1 VGQDAASKRHH
12 CRNTNVVG
20 HFKMTTELQDI
31 VSKSYQVFKKYKATI
46 PLDACTAC
54 CLTKNQESELV
65 FLSVHDIPFE
75 LLYDYNTAA
84 KTKKPSIH
92 EFKHFLPR
100 FLELTADQKFL
111 HHSAE
116 LVLSRFHY
124 YDKCEWTDEEKELM
138 QNFGQAYF
146 SQCLTIYPLPEL
158 ETIDSIL
165 IMLSE
170 TKINIEP
177 LLTTWT
183 GFQSKESVLHFNDL
197 VIRGFRSDRQD
208 ELVSSFGSKDLSQ
221 VIIEWLNRES
231 TRRSLADKIEKI
243 IMESPTDIEQT
254 TLDELSWTY
263 EKVRA

>member
-1 VGQDAASKRHH
+1 
-12 CRNTNVVG
+12 
-20 HFKMTTELQDI
+20 MTTELQDI
-31 VSKSYQVFKKYKATI
+31 VQNSYRIFKKYKATI

-65 FLSVHDIPFE
+65 SLSVHDIPFE

-84 KTKKPSIH
+84 KTKKPSIY

-100 FLELTADQKFL
+100 FLELTAELKFL

-124 YDKCEWTDEEKELM
+124 YDKSEWTDEETELI

-158 ETIDSIL
+158 ERIDSIL

-170 TKINIEP
+170 TKIKIDSLLNI
-177 LLTTWT
+177 WT

-208 ELVSSFGSKDLSQ
+208 ELVSSFAGKDLSK
-221 VIIEWLNRES
+221 VIIEWLNRET
-231 TRRSLADKIEKI
+231 TRLSFADMIEKI
-243 IMESPTDIEQT
+243 IMEPPLDIEQT
-254 TLDELSWTY
+254 TLDQLSWTY
-263 EKVRA
+263 EKVRI

>member
-1 VGQDAASKRHH
+1 M
-12 CRNTNVVG
+12 G

-31 VSKSYQVFKKYKATI
+31 VSKSYQVFKKYMATI

-65 FLSVHDIPFE
+65 SLSVHDIPFE

-124 YDKCEWTDEEKELM
+124 YDTNEWTGEEKELM

-170 TKINIEP
+170 TKINIES
-177 LLTTWT
+177 LLTSWT

-208 ELVSSFGSKDLSQ
+208 ELVSSFGGKDLSKL
-221 VIIEWLNRES
+221 IFEWLSSDTTKHAFAE
-231 TRRSLADKIEKI
+231 KIEKFI
-243 IMESPTDIEQT
+243 LEPPADVEQT

-263 EKVRA
+263 EKVSV

>member
-1 VGQDAASKRHH
+1 MVRHF
-12 CRNTNVVG
+12 T
-20 HFKMTTELQDI
+20 MTTALEDI
-31 VSKSYQVFKKYKATI
+31 IQNAYRIFRKYKATI

-65 FLSVHDIPFE
+65 SLSVHNIPFE

-84 KTKKPSIH
+84 KTKKPSIS

-100 FLELTADQKFL
+100 FLELTAEFKFL

-124 YDKCEWTDEEKELM
+124 YDKSEWTEEEKELM
-138 QNFGQAYF
+138 QDFGEAFF
-146 SQCLTIYPLPEL
+146 SQCLTIYPLPEF

-170 TKINIEP
+170 TKINMDP
-177 LLTTWT
+177 LLLNWT
-183 GFQSKESVLHFNDL
+183 NFQSKESILHFKDL
-197 VIRGFRSDRQD
+197 VISGFDSKKQD
-208 ELVSSFGSKDLSQ
+208 ELVNGYGKKDLSK
-221 VIIEWLNRES
+221 VIIEWLNKEA
-231 TRRSLADKIEKI
+231 TRLSFALMIEQM
-243 IMESPTDIEQT
+243 IMEPPAHIEQR

-263 EKVRA
+263 EKVSI

>member
-1 VGQDAASKRHH
+1 
-12 CRNTNVVG
+12 
-20 HFKMTTELQDI
+20 MTTELQDI

-46 PLDACTAC
+46 PLDACTEC

-65 FLSVHDIPFE
+65 SLSVQNIPFE

-100 FLELTADQKFL
+100 FLELTAELKFL
-111 HHSAE
+111 HHSDE

-124 YDKCEWTDEEKELM
+124 YDKSEWTNEEQEIM
-138 QNFGQAYF
+138 QGFGQAYF

-158 ETIDSIL
+158 ERIDSIL

-177 LLTTWT
+177 LLAGWT
-183 GFQSKESVLHFNDL
+183 GFQSKESVLHFKDL
-197 VIRGFRSDRQD
+197 VLRGFKSNKQN
-208 ELVSSFGSKDLSQ
+208 ELASNFGGKDLSK
-221 VIIEWLNRES
+221 IITDWLNKET
-231 TRRSLADKIEKI
+231 TRLSFADMIEKI
-243 IMESPTDIEQT
+243 IIEPPTDIEQA
-254 TLDELSWTY
+254 TLEELSWTY
-263 EKVRA
+263 DKVKV